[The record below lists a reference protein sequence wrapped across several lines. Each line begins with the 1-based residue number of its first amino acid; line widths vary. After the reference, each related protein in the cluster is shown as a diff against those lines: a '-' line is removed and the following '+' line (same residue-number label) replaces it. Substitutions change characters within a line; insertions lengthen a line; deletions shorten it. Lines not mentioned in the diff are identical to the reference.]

1 MSMMS
6 YTDGRNI
13 IFGIFS
19 YLRGAVSDYKV
30 ILYLLLHT
38 GRAFLTPIQ
47 QKTTRTPILNA

>member
-1 MSMMS
+1 MMS